1 MGLHVPDLKLNR
13 LKVNLLSQISFQRF
27 YITKYFSFSAKI
39 WMGKIEYFLCK
50 DHTVKIQASINQNLK
65 WLQLRVL
72 GRLANDEGFIGH
84 LERTFTSGER
94 MIPIAADAMKT
105 SQSWISNQRVA
116 RKTLKWNSL
125 SHSKVISNNKTITKW
140 SRIRTAL

>member
-1 MGLHVPDLKLNR
+1 MGLHIPDFKPNLP
-13 LKVNLLSQISFQRF
+13 KVNLLSQINFQRF
-27 YITKYFSFSAKI
+27 HITKHFRISAKI
-39 WMGKIEYFLCK
+39 LTCKIEYFLCK
-50 DHTVKIQASINQNLK
+50 DHTVKIQASIIKKLK
-65 WLQLRVL
+65 FLQLTVL
-72 GRLANDEGFIGH
+72 GRLLNDERFIGH
-84 LERTFTSGER
+84 LEHTFTSGER

-116 RKTLKWNSL
+116 RKALKWNSL